1 MTPLLFFITV
11 MIWGTTFYAITLQL
25 GEVPALQS
33 VFYRFALAAI
43 LMWLFVLIRKP
54 RIHYG
59 RDIHLL
65 FALLGLL
72 IFSLNYVIVYFA
84 TAYLISGLVSV
95 IFSLLIVFNTVFYWI
110 IFREKPTPALLAG
123 SLLGVSGLAILF
135 INDILALSLTESV
148 FLGIALALL
157 STLLASSGNI
167 IAQMLKLKGI
177 DVISCN
183 TWGMSYGSLF
193 LLIAIMLVG
202 EPWQFSMQADYV
214 LSLLY
219 LSVAGTVIAFW
230 TYLTLI
236 HRVGAP
242 RAAYTMILFPLVAL
256 IVSTIYE
263 DMQWTVF
270 ELLGVGLIIAGNLF
284 IVQRKQAIVIT
295 ETALPKI

>member
-1 MTPLLFFITV
+1 MIPLLFFITV
-11 MIWGTTFYAITLQL
+11 TIWGTTFYAITLQL

-33 VFYRFALAAI
+33 VFYRFALAAF
-43 LMWLFVLIRKP
+43 LMWLFVLIRKS
-54 RIHYG
+54 RIYYS

-84 TAYLISGLVSV
+84 TVYLISGLVSV
-95 IFSLLIVFNTVFYWI
+95 IFSLLIIFNTVFYWI
-110 IFREKPTPALLAG
+110 FFREKPTPALLAG
-123 SLLGVSGLAILF
+123 SILGISGLAILF
-135 INDILALSLTESV
+135 INDMLALSLTDTV

-157 STLLASSGNI
+157 STLLASSGNM
-167 IAQMLKLKGI
+167 IAQLLKLKGI

-193 LLIAIMLVG
+193 LLIAIMLGG
-202 EPWQFSMQADYV
+202 EPWQFSMETDYV

-263 DMQWTVF
+263 DMQWTLF
-270 ELLGVGLIIAGNLF
+270 ELVGVGLIILGNLF
-284 IVQRKQAIVIT
+284 IVQRKQSAVIT